1 MTQSETPIRAR
12 RTTPAARARRAL
24 AIATAAAVAVTGFGP
39 LATPAAAQGAH
50 RIPIIRDTEIENLL
64 RDYARPILK
73 VAGLGD
79 HHIKV
84 VIVNSQAFNAFV
96 MDGRHIFVN
105 AGALFQT
112 KTPNELIG
120 ILAHETG
127 HLADGHLMRMR
138 EKLAQAQT
146 LSIIG
151 LMAGIGAA
159 VAGATYGGASGAN
172 LGAAAIMAPQSA
184 IGNLMLSYSRGQED
198 QADHAAVRFLTAT
211 HQSAKGM
218 VDVFKRLSN
227 EMLYDT
233 RYIDPYMQNHPLP
246 AARVAAL
253 EEIAKASPYWNK
265 KDPPALQ
272 LRHDLMR
279 AKLSGFLESPS
290 TVLRRYPLSD
300 HSLPARY
307 ARAISAYRNGGLS
320 RAIGDIDGLIRAKP
334 DDPYFYELKGQ
345 ALLEGG
351 RPREAVAPLRRAVA
365 LSHHAPLIE
374 ILLGQALVATNDKR
388 YAGEAARLLQ
398 SAVRHEPDMATA
410 YEQLAMAYGRE
421 GDYAHADLASANA
434 AFNRGDIKTAR
445 MLASR
450 AKTRLKVGSPA
461 WVRADDIVNASVPN
475 HHRP

>member
-1 MTQSETPIRAR
+1 MTENETPIRAR
-12 RTTPAARARRAL
+12 RRTPAARSRRAL
-24 AIATAAAVAVTGFGP
+24 AIATAAAVAFTGIG
-39 LATPAAAQGAH
+39 PAATRADAKGA
-50 RIPIIRDTEIENLL
+50 RGIPIIRDTEIENLL

-73 VAGLGD
+73 VAGLGG

-84 VIVNSQAFNAFV
+84 VIVNSRAFNAFV

-127 HLADGHLMRMR
+127 HLADGHLMRRR

-146 LSIIG
+146 MSIVA
-151 LMAGIGAA
+151 LLAGIGAA
-159 VAGATYGGASGAN
+159 VAGASAGAGNA
-172 LGAAAIMAPQSA
+172 GAAAILAPQAA
-184 IGNLMLSYSRGQED
+184 IRNSLLSYSRGQED
-198 QADHAAVRFLTAT
+198 QADHAAVKFLTET

-218 VDVFKRLSN
+218 IDVFKRLSN
-227 EMLYDT
+227 EMLFDS
-233 RYIDPYMQNHPLP
+233 RDIDPYMQNHPLP

-253 EEIAKASPYWNK
+253 EQIARASPYWNR

-279 AKLSGFLESPS
+279 AKLSGYLESPG
-290 TVLRRYPLSD
+290 TVLRRYPLSN

-307 ARAISAYRNGGLS
+307 ARAISAYRNGGLPHAL
-320 RAIGDIDGLIRAKP
+320 RLIDGLIRSKP

-345 ALLEGG
+345 ALLDGG
-351 RPREAVAPLRRAVA
+351 RPLEAIAPLRRAVA

-374 ILLGQALVATNDKR
+374 ILLGRAMVATNQKR

-398 SAVRHEPDMATA
+398 SAVRHEPDMPSA

-421 GDYAHADLASANA
+421 GELARADLASAHA
-434 AFNRGDIKTAR
+434 AFKRGDIRTAR

-461 WVRADDIVNASVPN
+461 WVRADDIVNASVPS